1 MAFSALPLALMLA
14 NEFRDQIGIKK
25 AVPTAVENGVLEAV
39 ATHGQAV
46 VTGAAV
52 AHIGAAIRVFV
63 DEDEAAAAGNT
74 LEDY

>member
-25 AVPTAVENGVLEAV
+25 AVAQAIEDCVLEAV
-39 ATHGQAV
+39 AAHGLAGV
-46 VTGAAV
+46 AGATV
-52 AHIGAAIRVFV
+52 ANIGAAILVCV
-63 DEDEAAAAGNT
+63 DEDEAAATDNT